1 MFQIGSTV
9 CTIYACNLKLIGR
22 CLLFMIMMVM
32 FFMFMLVM
40 MVMTAGT
47 FFMFMMFFMMV
58 VMLMAFGCDH
68 CIGFFLCGNGTD
80 FFLNAFPLIMITVIG
95 QRTVHEV
102 QYDIRYPFDPCNL
115 MFQIRRTV
123 CTIYACNLKL
133 IRCGFFFMMM
143 FMLCMFVHMLFSLI

>member
-1 MFQIGSTV
+1 MFQIGGAV
-9 CTIYACNLKLIGR
+9 CTVYSSDFKLIGR

-68 CIGFFLCGNGTD
+68 CIGFFFCGNGTYL
-80 FFLNAFPLIMITVIG
+80 FLNPLPLIMITVIG
-95 QRTVHEV
+95 Q
-102 QYDIRYPFDPCNL
+102 
-115 MFQIRRTV
+115 
-123 CTIYACNLKL
+123 
-133 IRCGFFFMMM
+133 
-143 FMLCMFVHMLFSLI
+143 